1 MHSRRISRIRME
13 ISKNWL
19 VKRKYGFKNAVF
31 CISSA
36 PWNPSLSSTRR
47 ILRSHR
53 DFELYLSD
61 FASWLIKRG
70 REHGARAYA
79 RRFRWF
85 SDVFSVKKKKEKEK
99 KKKKVNDSLLC
110 STSFIRLDYI
120 EHHPVVRGRFPYTLS
135 LFFFLYSSLPPSSFP
150 RFFPLFFLPFFPAGQ
165 LLYTSLD
172 ACTHLHTAI
181 SLYRAYANVYAFQ
194 HARTRAYN

>member
-1 MHSRRISRIRME
+1 MRFSAFHPRHE
-13 ISKNWL
+13 IQACRNATDPPITPRFRALSQRFCQLADKTRQGARCPRLCAAIPL
-19 VKRKYGFKNAVF
+19 VQRCLLGEEEKRKG
-31 CISSA
+31 
-36 PWNPSLSSTRR
+36 
-47 ILRSHR
+47 
-53 DFELYLSD
+53 E
-61 FASWLIKRG
+61 
-70 REHGARAYA
+70 E
-79 RRFRWF
+79 
-85 SDVFSVKKKKEKEK
+85 
-99 KKKKVNDSLLC
+99 KKKVNDSLLC